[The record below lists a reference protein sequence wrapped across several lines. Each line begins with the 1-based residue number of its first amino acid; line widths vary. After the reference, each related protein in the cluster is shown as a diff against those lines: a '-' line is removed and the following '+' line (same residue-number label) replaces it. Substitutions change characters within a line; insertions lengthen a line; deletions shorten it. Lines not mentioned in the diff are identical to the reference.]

1 MTPAVIWLIVGLVLV
16 VAEVLSGEFVLLML
30 GGGALV
36 AAGVSLVV
44 GGVVPGALAFA
55 VAAAL
60 LVFAARPALRRRLE
74 RGIEHS
80 TMHTKAL
87 VGATAVVVNR
97 VDGRGGQIKLRGE
110 LWSARACD
118 GHEVIEPGAPVTVMD
133 IAGATALV
141 VGRDE
146 PESEPAQQDDGA

>member
-36 AAGVSLVV
+36 AAGVSFAV
-44 GGVVPGALAFA
+44 GGVLPGAVAFA
-55 VAAAL
+55 VASGV

-97 VDGRGGQIKLRGE
+97 VDGHGGRGKVGGGVG
-110 LWSARACD
+110 AGRA
-118 GHEVIEPGAPVTVMD
+118 GGGGGGGGPGG
-133 IAGATALV
+133 AGA
-141 VGRDE
+141 R
-146 PESEPAQQDDGA
+146 

>member
-36 AAGVSLVV
+36 AAGVSLLV
-44 GGVVPGALAFA
+44 GGVVPGAVAFA
-55 VAAAL
+55 VAASL

-74 RGIEHS
+74 RGIEQS

-97 VDGRGGQIKLRGE
+97 VDGHGGRIKLRGE
-110 LWSARACD
+110 LWSARSCD
-118 GHEVIEPGAPVTVMD
+118 EHEVIEPGAAVTVMD

-146 PESEPAQQDDGA
+146 PQPDVGA